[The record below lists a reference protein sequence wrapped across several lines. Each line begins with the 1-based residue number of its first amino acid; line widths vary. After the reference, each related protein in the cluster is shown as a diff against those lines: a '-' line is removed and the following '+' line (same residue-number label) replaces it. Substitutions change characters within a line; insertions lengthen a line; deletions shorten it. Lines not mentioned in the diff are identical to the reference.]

1 MMEPILTPGKNCM
14 GFEGMDAGGVLVDGR
29 NYYRAFCQA
38 AEAAESCIMLSGWQF
53 DSRVPL
59 VRGKDAEG
67 LKGSPRFL
75 PFLERLCAE
84 KPELNIYILAW
95 DFTTVF
101 LPDHE
106 LIQAWTFNWSTNER
120 LHFLFDG
127 RHAVAASHHQ
137 KFVVIDGSLVFV
149 GGLDICGRHWDDRL
163 HMAENPLRRE
173 DSVDYEP
180 YHDIQAFMT
189 GPVAG
194 TFTGMFRDRWVAAG
208 GSDITRPRF
217 RRIHNIPF
225 EYDREVAADIVAIS
239 RTAAK
244 TASPQQDALTEIRNL
259 YADAIS
265 AAEEIIY
272 IENQFFTSW
281 QIYEALVHRISA
293 DDRRKPDVI
302 ILLPRSFNAFFE
314 AATLGKLQER
324 MLSSLAEAAKEH
336 GCPLGIYNMA
346 TRGADGSEVQV
357 YVHSKVMVV
366 DDRFLTVGS
375 ANLTNR
381 SMSLDTEINVSWE
394 ADPSRQAELA
404 RSIRR
409 VRENLLSE
417 HLGSRFEPHEALRLG
432 PVSYLD
438 GAARRSG
445 CRLRKHD
452 MDAMYGNYKMLKDM
466 APDELSFDPAEP
478 LINKGVLEPIF
489 SEESILISVS
499 NAEAVE
505 DAGNATTP
513 AKEAEVEAFYKT
525 RKDLITF
532 ERAAIASMA
541 ISVLAWLLFRSC

>member
-1 MMEPILTPGKNCM
+1 MERILTPGKNCM
-14 GFEGMDAGGVLVDGR
+14 GFEYMDAGGVLVDGR

-38 AEAAESCIMLSGWQF
+38 AETAEKCIMLSGWQF

-59 VRGKDAEG
+59 IRGKDAEG

-101 LPDHE
+101 MPDHE
-106 LIQAWTFNWSTNER
+106 LIQAWTFNWSTNDR

-137 KFVVIDGSLVFV
+137 KFVVIDCSLVFA

-163 HMAENPLRRE
+163 HLAENPLRRE

-180 YHDIQAFMT
+180 YHDVQAFMT

-194 TFTGMFRDRWVAAG
+194 TFAGMFRDRWVAAG
-208 GSDITRPRF
+208 GSDIILPGA
-217 RRIHNIPF
+217 RRIPSIPF
-225 EYDREVAADIVAIS
+225 EYDREIAADIVAVS

-244 TASPQQDALTEIRNL
+244 TASPQQDALTEIGNL
-259 YADAIS
+259 YADAIT
-265 AAEEIIY
+265 AAEEMIY

-281 QIYEALVHRISA
+281 QVYEALVHRISA
-293 DDRRKPDVI
+293 DGRKKPAVI
-302 ILLPRSFNAFFE
+302 IILPMSFNAFFE

-324 MLSSLAEAAKEH
+324 MLSSLAEIAKNH

-346 TRGADGSEVQV
+346 TQGSDGSEVQV

-394 ADPSRQAELA
+394 ADPIRQAKLVQ
-404 RSIRR
+404 SIKR
-409 VRENLLSE
+409 VREDLLS
-417 HLGSRFEPHEALRLG
+417 
-432 PVSYLD
+432 
-438 GAARRSG
+438 
-445 CRLRKHD
+445 
-452 MDAMYGNYKMLKDM
+452 
-466 APDELSFDPAEP
+466 
-478 LINKGVLEPIF
+478 
-489 SEESILISVS
+489 
-499 NAEAVE
+499 
-505 DAGNATTP
+505 
-513 AKEAEVEAFYKT
+513 
-525 RKDLITF
+525 
-532 ERAAIASMA
+532 
-541 ISVLAWLLFRSC
+541 